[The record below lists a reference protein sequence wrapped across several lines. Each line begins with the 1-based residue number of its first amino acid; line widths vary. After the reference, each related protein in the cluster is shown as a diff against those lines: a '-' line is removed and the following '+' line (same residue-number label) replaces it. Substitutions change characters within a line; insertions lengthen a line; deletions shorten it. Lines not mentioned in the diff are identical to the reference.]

1 MMVLADKA
9 REAVD
14 GAFRQM
20 NEVWAQDGPNGFAR
34 LYALPYFRAE
44 MIGLDHT
51 EVARILAK
59 VRTFFDAGRNGDWI
73 ETWSAAGSEYRE
85 RAQLAE
91 SDGHEATAGDL
102 YLAATA
108 CYFVAGYVIH
118 AFEPIE
124 PREHA
129 HRQSIDC
136 YRRGA
141 RYFEHPAEEFRF
153 ASEGVTIRGYLRTPA
168 PGPHPWPCVIL
179 VGGANS
185 TKEENHATANYFLR
199 REMAV
204 LTFDGP
210 GQGEY
215 LQDFARPM
223 RREAFDRA
231 ISGAVDAL
239 MADSRIEAGSI
250 GLWGK
255 ASGTIPALHACS
267 VDHRIKALAL
277 HPGTYRW
284 IDFYDAFPILPQKLE
299 MATFLGARSFDELAR
314 LILFEMT
321 VEGAVGD
328 VSCPIL
334 AVSSERDI
342 IPADQGER
350 LRAEAGGD
358 VTLVVL
364 PGQVHGGPPTIALPL
379 EADWM
384 RDQLAGATER

>member
-1 MMVLADKA
+1 MVLAHD
-9 REAVD
+9 VD
-14 GAFRQM
+14 AAFQQM
-20 NEVWAQDGPNGFAR
+20 NDVWAKDGSNGFAR

-51 EVARILAK
+51 EVARVLAK
-59 VRTFFDAGRNGDWI
+59 VRTFFDGGRNGDWI
-73 ETWSAAGSEYRE
+73 ETWSGAGAEYQE
-85 RAQLAE
+85 RAERAE
-91 SDGHEATAGDL
+91 SAGHEATAGDL

-108 CYFVAGYVIH
+108 CYFVAAYVIH

-124 PREHA
+124 SREQA

-136 YRRGA
+136 YRLGA
-141 RYFEHPAEEFRF
+141 RHYHFPAEEFHF
-153 ASEGVTIRGYLRTPA
+153 VADGITIRGYLRTPVA
-168 PGPHPWPCVIL
+168 LSKRWPCVIL

-199 REMAV
+199 RDMAV

-215 LQDFARPM
+215 LQDFGRPM
-223 RREAFDRA
+223 RRAAFDRA
-231 ISGAVDAL
+231 ISGAIDAL
-239 MADSRIEAGSI
+239 AADSRIEPGSI

-255 ASGTIPALHACS
+255 ASGSIPALHACS
-267 VDHRIKALAL
+267 ADHRIKALAL

-284 IDFYDAFPILPQKLE
+284 SDFYDAFPVLPQKLE
-299 MATFLGARSFDELAR
+299 MAAFLGARSFDELAG
-314 LILFEMT
+314 LIFFEMT
-321 VEGAVGD
+321 VEGVVGD
-328 VSCPIL
+328 VTCPIL
-334 AVSSERDI
+334 AVSSEHDI
-342 IPADQGER
+342 IPADQGAR
-350 LRAEAGGD
+350 LRAEAGND

-384 RDQLAGATER
+384 RDQLAGATGR